1 MIMYLGQVHFSALSW
16 LESYIM
22 CRGSPEEENL
32 SQQDEIEA
40 TMMQLQCDVLM
51 IQKPR
56 GL

>member
-1 MIMYLGQVHFSALSW
+1 MYLGQVHFSALSW